1 MPREPHAIGGRTG
14 TGGYG
19 TGWMANIR
27 AANRVFQHG
36 RRIYNE
42 VQRIRTDR
50 RRARNVPPG
59 RSAPYKKRKVGRGA
73 SGSGGPAADDY
84 YAGSVRRGKVRKQ
97 KRKSV
102 VKLKPAMKE
111 AIKRLLA
118 PGDVTGKYTK
128 KVVSSLWF
136 GGTPEFGGS
145 VFDNKQ
151 KVEYLGVPFAFTPNS
166 FNEAASIL
174 WRNRSEP
181 SSSVPGYD
189 AGVDFQRE
197 GLKMVVIDSSCHV
210 TFRNNS
216 KRAYKLKFFVLAPK
230 KVTNIE
236 PKGDLSARLTE
247 MNEGTNSV
255 NNGANVFSVSMEK
268 IGLDPRSIPGWNK
281 TWSVELHDIL
291 LQPGQSHIQVVQG
304 PKWLDMD
311 WNKFLNGG
319 DYIEQQKFMRYMM
332 VFYHT
337 DLIASGGVA
346 GSPAAPGQA
355 GYYAEQ
361 GDIDT
366 GLFDG
371 FGVLVDQ
378 TFHYHLKMPEQVG
391 FQVEGGGPSNGEQ
404 SLSKRRYAYAY
415 SDYIAGK
422 IGTLERIDDE
432 AGGALVQN

>member
-1 MPREPHAIGGRTG
+1 MERRPRPGGGLGVLSAFRTAQRVTRMGRNAYNAIKRLR
-14 TGGYG
+14 
-19 TGWMANIR
+19 N
-27 AANRVFQHG
+27 NRG
-36 RRIYNE
+36 
-42 VQRIRTDR
+42 
-50 RRARNVPPG
+50 ARNIPPSG
-59 RSAPYKKRKVGRGA
+59 GAQSYKRRKVGRGA

-84 YAGSVRRGKVRKQ
+84 YAGGVRRGKVRKQ

-181 SSSVPGYD
+181 GSSIPSYD
-189 AGVDFQRE
+189 NGVDFQRE

-216 KRAYKLKFFVLAPK
+216 KRAYKLRFFVLAPK
-230 KVTNIE
+230 KVTDIE
-236 PKGDLSARLTE
+236 PKGDLAARLTE
-247 MNEGTNSV
+247 MAEGTNAL
-255 NNGANVFSVSMEK
+255 NNGSNVFSVSMEK
-268 IGLDPRSIPGWNK
+268 IGLDPRSIPGWTK
-281 TWSVELHDIL
+281 TWSVEMHDIL
-291 LQPGQSHIQVVQG
+291 LQPGQSHVQVVQG

-319 DYIEQQKFMRYMM
+319 SYIEQQKFMRYMM

-337 DLIASGGVA
+337 DLIASSGVA

-391 FQVEGGGPSNGEQ
+391 FQVEGGGPANGEQ